1 MCQENDNEQNPI
13 IQKILDILY
22 ATEVS
27 KTTLMPVIW
36 YQVQQWCAVFEF
48 QQGSWS
54 GQPDL
59 KWWYY
64 DVFVF
69 IPY

>member
-27 KTTLMPVIW
+27 LMDNWKFCTLL
-36 YQVQQWCAVFEF
+36 QFAQR
-48 QQGSWS
+48 
-54 GQPDL
+54 
-59 KWWYY
+59 
-64 DVFVF
+64 
-69 IPY
+69 